1 MSRLEI
7 KYLAHATGKG
17 AAAAEHLSALEPA
30 CKDHIIGLRNIEKL
44 AVHLFCGDI
53 YAAVNTL
60 SNRVIGSSAPQLFAV
75 VISPFKGHA
84 GAEQSLHR
92 LAEMGGVQTYKA
104 HALKHIILY
113 ELYIFICDVLLT
125 GVAPPDKHVGI
136 FSSSSLIP

>member
-53 YAAVNTL
+53 YAAVNAL
-60 SNRVIGSSAPQLFAV
+60 SNRVIASSAPQLFAV

-84 GAEQSLHR
+84 GAKQRLHQ
-92 LAEMGGVQTYKA
+92 LAEMGVVKNNNANDQKY
-104 HALKHIILY
+104 IILY
-113 ELYIFICDVLLT
+113 EIYIAIYNGPL
-125 GVAPPDKHVGI
+125 P
-136 FSSSSLIP
+136 